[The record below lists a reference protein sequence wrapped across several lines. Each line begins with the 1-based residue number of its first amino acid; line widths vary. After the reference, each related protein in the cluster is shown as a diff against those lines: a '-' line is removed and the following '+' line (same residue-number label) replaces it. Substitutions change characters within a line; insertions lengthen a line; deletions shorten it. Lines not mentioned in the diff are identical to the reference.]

1 MCVPIYSV
9 IEGCAASAGTII
21 SVVCDKRFI
30 GANAYILI
38 HQLSSRMWGKMS
50 ELEDEYNHLTDQITR
65 LYGEYAKIPQ
75 KKLTKLLK
83 QDLWLTPKTC
93 IKYGLVDALYDAST
107 LGM

>member
-1 MCVPIYSV
+1 V

-38 HQLSSRMWGKMS
+38 HQLSSRMWGKIS

-75 KKLTKLLK
+75 KN
-83 QDLWLTPKTC
+83 
-93 IKYGLVDALYDAST
+93 
-107 LGM
+107 